1 MIQKTIFEKIID
13 REVSSYVISENQHAM
28 AFLDIAPFDKG
39 HTIVIPKK
47 KFETIWDMDKESY
60 LALSDMV
67 HDVAKHVYQQLGVG
81 VAVYQR
87 NLPSAGQ
94 EVPYVHVHV
103 LPRNDDEGKRP
114 VFNDLMKNRISYVSE
129 EEKLEFLELLKLG

>member
-1 MIQKTIFEKIID
+1 MKEKTIFEKIVD
-13 REVSSYVISENQHAM
+13 RELPAYVISENQHAM

-39 HTIVIPKK
+39 HTIVIPKNR
-47 KFETIWDMDKESY
+47 FETIWDMDKESY
-60 LALSDMV
+60 LALSEMV
-67 HDVAKHVYQQLGVG
+67 HEVARHVHEKLHVG

-103 LPRNDDEGKRP
+103 LPRNVDEGERP
-114 VFNDLMKNRISYVSE
+114 VFNDLMKNRTSYVSE
-129 EEKLEFLELLKLG
+129 KEKLEFLELLKLG